1 MCIRDRIKGT
11 IIGTETDL
19 EGNFSLSINS
29 GSYVLVFNFLGY
41 KSLEVPITVIS
52 GETLIVN
59 SILESAEGVALE
71 EVTLKAN
78 ISKQKETALLLEQ
91 REAATIKES
100 IGAERLTKIGVSNA
114 ASATTKI
121 SGVSRSEESGDIYIR
136 GLGDRYVASLMNGL
150 PIPSDD
156 VQNKN
161 IDLSLFSTNLINNIG
176 INKTYATSMY
186 SDQSSG
192 NIDIISKKYS
202 KKGFSLAIN
211 GGLNSAVSSLNGR
224 FKKTVISDDVTFG
237 FHKKKYILS
246 DAITYQ
252 GWDPLSANPV
262 SYTHLTL
269 PTSDLV

>member
-1 MCIRDRIKGT
+1 MAQEKGIVTGKLLDKEMNNEPLSFASVVIKGT

-186 SDQSSG
+186 SD
-192 NIDIISKKYS
+192 
-202 KKGFSLAIN
+202 
-211 GGLNSAVSSLNGR
+211 
-224 FKKTVISDDVTFG
+224 
-237 FHKKKYILS
+237 
-246 DAITYQ
+246 
-252 GWDPLSANPV
+252 PV

-269 PTSDLV
+269 PTTPYV

>member
-1 MCIRDRIKGT
+1 M
-11 IIGTETDL
+11 
-19 EGNFSLSINS
+19 SINS

-136 GLGDRYVASLMNGL
+136 GLGDRY
-150 PIPSDD
+150 
-156 VQNKN
+156 
-161 IDLSLFSTNLINNIG
+161 LSLIHI
-176 INKTYATSMY
+176 
-186 SDQSSG
+186 
-192 NIDIISKKYS
+192 
-202 KKGFSLAIN
+202 
-211 GGLNSAVSSLNGR
+211 
-224 FKKTVISDDVTFG
+224 
-237 FHKKKYILS
+237 
-246 DAITYQ
+246 
-252 GWDPLSANPV
+252 
-262 SYTHLTL
+262 
-269 PTSDLV
+269 

>member
-1 MCIRDRIKGT
+1 MKKIVFILSLMICQTIMAQDKGIIMGKLLDKEMNNEPLSFASVVIKGT
-11 IIGTETDL
+11 VIGTETDL

-52 GETLIVN
+52 GETSVVN
-59 SILESAEGVALE
+59 RILESANGVALE

-91 REAATIKES
+91 RKATTIKES
-100 IGAERLTKIGVSNA
+100 IGAERLSKIGVSNA

-121 SGVSRSEESGDIYIR
+121 AGVARSEESGDIYIR
-136 GLGDRYVASLMNGL
+136 GLGDRYVASSMNGL

-161 IDLSLFSTNLINNIG
+161 IDLSLFSTNLINSIR
-176 INKTYATSMY
+176 IHKTYVTSMY

-192 NIDIISKKYS
+192 NIDIIS
-202 KKGFSLAIN
+202 
-211 GGLNSAVSSLNGR
+211 
-224 FKKTVISDDVTFG
+224 
-237 FHKKKYILS
+237 
-246 DAITYQ
+246 
-252 GWDPLSANPV
+252 
-262 SYTHLTL
+262 
-269 PTSDLV
+269 

>member
-1 MCIRDRIKGT
+1 MILLHHDLIEYIYTFLYPKPCRSRYLILDKEMNNEPLSFASVVIKGT
-11 IIGTETDL
+11 VIGTETDL
-19 EGNFSLSINS
+19 EGNFSLSVNA

-52 GETLIVN
+52 GETSVVN
-59 SILESAEGVALE
+59 RILESAEGVALE

-121 SGVSRSEESGDIYIR
+121 AGVAKSEESGDIYIR

-161 IDLSLFSTNLINNIG
+161 IDLSLF
-176 INKTYATSMY
+176 
-186 SDQSSG
+186 
-192 NIDIISKKYS
+192 
-202 KKGFSLAIN
+202 
-211 GGLNSAVSSLNGR
+211 
-224 FKKTVISDDVTFG
+224 
-237 FHKKKYILS
+237 
-246 DAITYQ
+246 
-252 GWDPLSANPV
+252 
-262 SYTHLTL
+262 
-269 PTSDLV
+269 

>member
-1 MCIRDRIKGT
+1 MKKIVFILSLMICQTIMAQDKGIIMGKLLDKEMNNEPLSFASVVIKGT
-11 IIGTETDL
+11 VIGTETDL
-19 EGNFSLSINS
+19 EGNFSLSVNS

-59 SILESAEGVALE
+59 KILESAEGVALE

-91 REAATIKES
+91 RKATTIKES
-100 IGAERLTKIGVSNA
+100 IGAERLSKIGVSNA

-121 SGVSRSEESGDIYIR
+121 AGVARSEESGDIYIR
-136 GLGDRYVASLMNGL
+136 GLGDRYVASSMNGL

-161 IDLSLFSTNLINNIG
+161 IDLSLFSTNLINSIG

-186 SDQSSG
+186 SDQ
-192 NIDIISKKYS
+192 
-202 KKGFSLAIN
+202 
-211 GGLNSAVSSLNGR
+211 
-224 FKKTVISDDVTFG
+224 
-237 FHKKKYILS
+237 
-246 DAITYQ
+246 
-252 GWDPLSANPV
+252 
-262 SYTHLTL
+262 
-269 PTSDLV
+269 